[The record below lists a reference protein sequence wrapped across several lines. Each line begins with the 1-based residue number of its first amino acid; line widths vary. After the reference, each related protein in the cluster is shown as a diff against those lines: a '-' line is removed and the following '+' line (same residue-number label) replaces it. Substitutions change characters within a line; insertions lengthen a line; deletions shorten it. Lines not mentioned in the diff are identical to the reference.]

1 MLLLQASN
9 GVGIDVSLGALPF
22 EEMAVER
29 ATYFGFVEGAS
40 LRTCSAEDLLVMK
53 LFAGRALDVQDA
65 EGVTRR
71 QVGRLDWAYVREQIG
86 PLAELKDEASI
97 WANVERLARLT

>member
-1 MLLLQASN
+1 
-9 GVGIDVSLGALPF
+9 
-22 EEMAVER
+22 
-29 ATYFGFVEGAS
+29 
-40 LRTCSAEDLLVMK
+40 MK